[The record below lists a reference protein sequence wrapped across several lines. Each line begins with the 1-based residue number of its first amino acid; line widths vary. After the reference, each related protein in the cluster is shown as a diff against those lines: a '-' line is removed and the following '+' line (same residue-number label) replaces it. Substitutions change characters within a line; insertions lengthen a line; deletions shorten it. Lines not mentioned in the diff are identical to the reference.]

1 MTQKKEKEYERNFIL
16 KHANLINVAS
26 IKVIVKKA
34 EKVRSPKR
42 NDDYLHPSYFGN
54 SSLYVQV

>member
-1 MTQKKEKEYERNFIL
+1 MTQKKKKKERNFIL

-34 EKVRSPKR
+34 EKVRRSPKR

-54 SSLYVQV
+54 SSLYFQV